1 MIIEEQVYHIV
12 WGIMFSNYNIKEIR
26 GQGTLSIII
35 EYILVVYEAIDF
47 YMRLGVIMMP
57 SISNLNTVKLW
68 YVLTHTEGLPCSHV
82 INYVHRPIYVKF

>member
-1 MIIEEQVYHIV
+1 
-12 WGIMFSNYNIKEIR
+12 MFSNYNIKEIR

-57 SISNLNTVKLW
+57 SISNLNTVKL
-68 YVLTHTEGLPCSHV
+68 
-82 INYVHRPIYVKF
+82 